1 MEPNSRRRHD
11 CSKVTWMGVMRVSY
25 FRPCC
30 LAASLSQV
38 LLLQELF
45 MVGGEEWPLVAC
57 NFVQWENNL
66 LPEFERS

>member
-57 NFVQWENNL
+57 NIVQWENNL